1 MTTRKVRKIAVAVA
15 AFVAAAFIR
24 LDAKTCTWIGPT
36 AGNGNWSAVS
46 NWQSGDKPASGDSI
60 VFSSGAAATNDIGEL
75 EIANMNFASGASFE
89 VGGTHKLSF
98 SSGGGFDNGGSTTK
112 LAFRCPVELMEGS
125 HTSRVNDVWF
135 HGVVTGPGHFYH
147 DGTALSFDKNM
158 PNYTG
163 NIYATNA
170 VVNPQM
176 DQQYQNDSAL
186 GRNNEVHVSRLTI
199 QRNGTYTHSSCKI
212 YIYYNGNSSTSAF
225 QNYCGGIRF
234 RGPTY
239 IGMGNWFRITPHGV
253 VFDDS
258 LYVNGTMVLALEG
271 TYSMTLNAP
280 LKKQEGASTA
290 LLYCDQAGTVNFN
303 AAGNEYTEA
312 QFYSGRHTVLSFN
325 TAGAMAEVNHI
336 FGQDAGA
343 IVVTQGDQ
351 TCRRIAATVA
361 GVHHYVTSSVPA
373 TITIKGDYQHSF
385 SGPWQGGLTLR
396 WSPTWGTTYT
406 LSAAIE
412 HTMSGR
418 LISDKGSLILTSGS
432 SFPRL
437 SGIEVASGA
446 TIKIPEN
453 VAINTKMDEIILGA
467 TASLNLATNENVTV
481 SKLIVNG
488 EKYWGTAYGTPIVY
502 GGDACAVPCTRIS
515 QIKGGGTVTVTARDP
530 HGTIIYVF

>member
-1 MTTRKVRKIAVAVA
+1 MKACRIVYVA
-15 AFVAAAFIR
+15 AVVAAAFVR
-24 LDAKTCTWIGPT
+24 LDAKTCTWVGPT
-36 AGNGNWSAVS
+36 GGNGNWSESS
-46 NWQSGDKPASGDSI
+46 NWQDGQKPAAGDSI

-75 EIANMNFASGASFE
+75 EIANMNFVGGTSFE

-98 SSGGGFDNGGSTTK
+98 SSGGGFDNGGSTTT

-125 HTSRVNDVWF
+125 HTSRVNNVWF
-135 HGVVTGPGHFYH
+135 HGVVTGSGHFYH

-163 NIYATNA
+163 NVYATNA
-170 VVNPQM
+170 VVYPQR

-186 GRNNEVHVSRLTI
+186 GRNNEVHISRLVI
-199 QRNGTYTHSSCKI
+199 YKNGTYTHPSCKI
-212 YIYYNGNSSTSAF
+212 HMYYSGNNSTSAF
-225 QNYCGGIRF
+225 HNYCGGIRL

-239 IGMGNWFRITPHGV
+239 MGTGINSFRITPHGV

-258 LYVNGTMVLALEG
+258 LYVNGTMILALEG

-280 LKKQEGASTA
+280 LKKQQGASA
-290 LLYCDQAGTVNFN
+290 AVLYCDQAGTVNFN

-325 TAGAMAEVNHI
+325 TAGAMAEVNHT
-336 FGQDAGA
+336 FSQDAGA
-343 IVVTQGDQ
+343 IMVTQGDQ

-361 GVHHYVTSSVPA
+361 GVNHYVTSSVPA
-373 TITIKGDYQHSF
+373 TITIRGDYQHSF

-396 WSPTWGTTYT
+396 WNPTWATTYT

-432 SFPRL
+432 SFPNL

-446 TIKIPEN
+446 TIKIPES
-453 VAINTKMDEIILGA
+453 VTINPEMDEIVLGD

-481 SKLIVNG
+481 KRLIVNG
-488 EKYWGTAYGTPIVY
+488 EKYWGTSFGTPVVY
-502 GGDACAVPCTRIS
+502 GGDACAVQCDRIS
-515 QIKGGGTVTVTARDP
+515 QIKGGGTITVTARNPD
-530 HGTIIYVF
+530 GLILYVR